1 MTKVDPITVEII
13 RSSLVMTAEQ
23 ISARMIRAATAV
35 IVKEMEDCSAAL
47 FDGQGRLLAESASIP
62 IHLNCIGVCLRT
74 IIDNYIP
81 LNDWN
86 EGDVILTNDPYAGP
100 GSLSSH
106 HTNDLIAYHPIFF
119 DGNLVAISA
128 INVHHLDVGAM
139 WMATRGWN
147 VEIEQEGLRIP
158 PVKLVEKGALD
169 QKVIAIILNNTRVPG
184 GLENDLKSQLASIT
198 LASADIAALFE
209 RYGPATVNAAF
220 EHLIDYAEQRTR
232 NEISQIPDGKYHHEE
247 LILDDGAKGGPYKLC
262 LKLTVKGSEIEFDFN
277 GTDGQIKGPINAPLS
292 ATHASVFYVL
302 RCITD
307 HTIPNTEGCKRPV
320 TIIAPKASLVNAQ
333 WPAASNQRMVV
344 CHAIVDLVMG
354 ALASAVPE
362 RTMADSCGCSY
373 NDTIGID
380 PATGDRVQFG
390 EVVPGGIGAT
400 HQKDGANVLSCH
412 VTNCPIP
419 PIEATEIEAP
429 ALYLRREFIEDSG
442 GAGKN
447 RGGLGQVLEYQVLAD
462 SPQLHQTSQKSRIP
476 PQGMAGGLP
485 GTPGRW
491 IINRGQADEREL
503 EFAIGEIIKLNPND
517 VVTQFTPG
525 GGGYGKPHE
534 RSVDRVVA
542 DVENGVLS
550 RDSALRDYGIRFADD
565 NCEIVEIL
573 R

>member
-1 MTKVDPITVEII
+1 MTKIDPITVEII
-13 RSSLVMTAEQ
+13 RSSLVMSAEQ
-23 ISARMIRAATAV
+23 ISARMIRSATAV

-47 FDGQGRLLAESASIP
+47 FDGRGRLLAESASIP

-74 IIDNYIP
+74 IIDHYIP
-81 LNDWN
+81 LADWN

-119 DGNLVAISA
+119 GGRLVAISA

-158 PVKLVEKGALD
+158 PVKLVEKGIPD
-169 QKVIAIILNNTRVPG
+169 DKVLRLILNNTRVPG

-198 LASADIAALFE
+198 LAAPDIAALFE
-209 RYGPATVNAAF
+209 RYGPETVNTAF
-220 EHLIDYAEQRTR
+220 DHLIDYAEQRTR
-232 NEISQIPDGKYHHEE
+232 GEIAQIPDGEYRHEE
-247 LILDDGAKGGPYKLC
+247 LVLDDGAKGGPYKLC
-262 LKLTVKGSEIEFDFN
+262 LKLTVSGSDITFDFS
-277 GTDGQIKGPINAPLS
+277 GTDHQIKGPINAPLS
-292 ATHASVFYVL
+292 AAYAAVFYVL

-307 HTIPNTEGCKRPV
+307 HSIPNTEGCKRPV
-320 TIIAPKASLVNAQ
+320 TIVAPEATLVNAR

-354 ALASAVPE
+354 ALSSAVPE
-362 RTMADSCGCSY
+362 RVMADSCGCSY

-400 HQKDGANVLSCH
+400 HTRDGANVLSCH

-429 ALYLRREFIEDSG
+429 ALYLKREFIVDSG

-447 RGGLGQVLEYQVLAD
+447 RGGLGQVLEYEVLAD

-491 IINRGQADEREL
+491 IINRGRADEREL
-503 EFAIGEIIKLNPND
+503 QFAIGEIIELRQGD
-517 VVTQFTPG
+517 VVTQYTPG
-525 GGGYGKPHE
+525 GGGYGSPHE
-534 RSVDRVVA
+534 RPVDRVVA
-542 DVENGVLS
+542 DVRNGVLS
-550 RDSALRDYGIRFADD
+550 KAAALRDYGVRIADD
-565 NCEIVEIL
+565 GCEVIEVV